1 MPINWTDP
9 QADAKVNPPISHP
22 YLRKKLLR
30 RLIKRYIQLLV
41 GIITLNNAKLD
52 YKALAEFMGEGCTA
66 SAIQHR
72 VQRIKDKV
80 RNGSPVEGTAAG
92 TSPGSAQQG
101 EGSASDL
108 SPTKPKRGRPAKRG
122 ATGSPTKKH
131 KAVVEN
137 DSA

>member
-9 QADAKVNPPISHP
+9 QADAK
-22 YLRKKLLR
+22 
-30 RLIKRYIQLLV
+30 LLV
-41 GIITLNNAKLD
+41 GIITLHNVKLD
-52 YKALAEFMGEGCTA
+52 HKALAEFMGQECTA

-80 RNGSPVEGTAAG
+80 RTDPTVEGTIAG
-92 TSPGSAQQG
+92 TSPGAAPQQE
-101 EGSASDL
+101 EGSTSDL

-122 ATGSPTKKH
+122 AKGSPTKKH
-131 KAVVEN
+131 KANVEN